1 MTAVIHPERA
11 AAHARGDLAERAV
24 DVAAQLAFLVRDE
37 GSDAIG
43 AFLDGQGIPADTETR
58 TLLVVLAAMVSIDAT
73 PDQMLSWVTWDEF
86 GAPLADGPEAPAGSY
101 RDCGTATA
109 YWRHKRAG
117 HPQEQIETCGCGQ
130 AGRDYYAARYS
141 GRKGGQVKAVAPKAQ
156 TEARIGDYARLRAQG
171 DSIDD
176 AAARLGISR
185 RTAER
190 YEAKLKER
198 EETTCAAL
206 PARSSAG
213 FAEAGRARCPRA
225 GRPGRLAGPAGMAGW
240 QRLSVAPARRGVGEP
255 VTRDPGHVHGHGRR
269 GRGNGTAP
277 AHPRRGGGM
286 VARVAG
292 GRR

>member
-1 MTAVIHPERA
+1 VTSVIHPERSA
-11 AAHARGDLAERAV
+11 AYACGELAERMV
-24 DVAAQLAFLVRDE
+24 DVAAKLAFLVRDQ

-43 AFLDGQGIPADTETR
+43 AFLDGQGIPAGAETR

-86 GAPLADGPEAPAGSY
+86 GAPLGAGPEAPAGSY
-101 RDCGTATA
+101 RDCGTTTA

-141 GRKGGQVKAVAPKAQ
+141 GRNGGQVKTVAPKAQ
-156 TEARIGDYARLRAQG
+156 TELRIEDYAKLRAQG

-190 YEAKLKER
+190 YEAQLKEAS
-198 EETTCAAL
+198 CAA
-206 PARSSAG
+206 
-213 FAEAGRARCPRA
+213 
-225 GRPGRLAGPAGMAGW
+225 
-240 QRLSVAPARRGVGEP
+240 
-255 VTRDPGHVHGHGRR
+255 
-269 GRGNGTAP
+269 
-277 AHPRRGGGM
+277 
-286 VARVAG
+286 
-292 GRR
+292 